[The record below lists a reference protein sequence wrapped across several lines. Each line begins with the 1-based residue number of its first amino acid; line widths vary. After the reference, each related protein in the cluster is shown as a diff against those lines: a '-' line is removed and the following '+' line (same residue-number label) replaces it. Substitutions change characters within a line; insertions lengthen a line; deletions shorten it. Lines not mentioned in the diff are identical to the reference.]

1 MTNTEILIN
10 QYASTFNQKL
20 HLNMQLSQ
28 NQYGAKFAW
37 LYLDQWSKAKIDK
50 AMKKPI
56 VGVLVEYQNGQEAKP
71 VPIDISTVNYKRF
84 FDEANYP
91 YTQFTADLLSAHKA
105 ILKSILDE
113 NKNKTLA
120 SLQITSA
127 VASDSDTTSY
137 TSRTISLFG
146 SPKFANKYTEADR
159 EWIFDKIYKD
169 SSDNLYMNISGKLFK
184 LEVKPGTERE
194 LLGNSLSENANFWPA
209 WFQENRPNLDRWNE
223 IIDEE
228 LLAYD
233 WTDSNNK
240 SIEETLMDRGVPRIY
255 LECLTIEV
263 IERIEEYET
272 NKGRKRAKY
281 LEKVHVML
289 DTGSKNTAW
298 TYPNQ
303 VKVFSKNLISSV
315 DVSRVKKI
323 PTFSNDPEEVAVKH
337 LPKKTAVA
345 HTSVPQLPKWW
356 DKFLGGDRF
365 TDPVMDKMK
374 LAFFVNCT
382 LDAKYRG
389 RQTLVIGGEGLDGK
403 GVLLE
408 VLQNIIGNEYSVTC
422 TPSDFKEEDRFGLA
436 KIFNKKFV
444 ALTDCKSVS
453 ALMKLDK
460 FKALTGSDMLSI
472 DRKNLTSLN
481 FNPRGLTVAIA
492 TNSSFYINGEFG
504 RTRVMPI
511 IMKKNFKSS
520 EFLEK
525 GEMVVNLLSE
535 REEFLQWCAD
545 YVMFINDKCKGKLIS
560 GDRLMM
566 VSDRDLKDYLKD
578 LEDDEKDKSDLE
590 FEYFKKMCLN
600 QSLFGNTF
608 CNWNNRTDEEEYE
621 SDLFK
626 ELYEE
631 YVIGWSNFDP
641 TQNPLKKSKDGKVYT
656 SIASL
661 VLWFNTMIEQQNP
674 QCAKLKRKLSA
685 MTSGQVKFTN
695 SEKNSLTRGL
705 IDWAKS
711 RANTEVL
718 ERGWVDDKVIRKAII
733 FKDLNEVPSDSPL
746 KQEVSL
752 SQHTSS
758 SGPVTPISISK
769 VDEAMNGSSWTAP
782 EHTAEEK
789 ASMDEFADLL
799 VG

>member
-1 MTNTEILIN
+1 M
-10 QYASTFNQKL
+10 
-20 HLNMQLSQ
+20 
-28 NQYGAKFAW
+28 
-37 LYLDQWSKAKIDK
+37 
-50 AMKKPI
+50 
-56 VGVLVEYQNGQEAKP
+56 
-71 VPIDISTVNYKRF
+71 
-84 FDEANYP
+84 
-91 YTQFTADLLSAHKA
+91 
-105 ILKSILDE
+105 
-113 NKNKTLA
+113 
-120 SLQITSA
+120 
-127 VASDSDTTSY
+127 
-137 TSRTISLFG
+137 
-146 SPKFANKYTEADR
+146 
-159 EWIFDKIYKD
+159 
-169 SSDNLYMNISGKLFK
+169 
-184 LEVKPGTERE
+184 
-194 LLGNSLSENANFWPA
+194 
-209 WFQENRPNLDRWNE
+209 
-223 IIDEE
+223 
-228 LLAYD
+228 AYD
-233 WTDSNNK
+233 WSDSNNK
-240 SIEETLMDRGVPRIY
+240 SIEETLMDQGVPRIY

-272 NKGRKRAKY
+272 DKGRKRAKY

-345 HTSVPQLPKWW
+345 HKSVPQLPKWW
-356 DKFLGGDRF
+356 SKFLGGDRF
-365 TDPVMDKMK
+365 VDPVMDKMK
-374 LAFFVNCT
+374 IAFFVNCT

-481 FNPRGLTVAIA
+481 FNPRGMTVAIA
-492 TNSSFYINGEFG
+492 TNASFYINGEFG
-504 RTRVMPI
+504 RTRVMPVV
-511 IMKKNFKSS
+511 MKKNFV
-520 EFLEK
+520 EK

-566 VSDRDLKDYLKD
+566 VSDKDLKDYLKD
-578 LEDDEKDKSDLE
+578 LENDEKDKSDLE

-600 QSLFGNTF
+600 QILFGNTF

-631 YVIGWSNFDP
+631 YVIKWSNFDP

-656 SIASL
+656 SISSL
-661 VLWFNTMIEQQNP
+661 VLWFNTMIEAQNP
-674 QCAKLKRKLSA
+674 ECAKLKRKLSA
-685 MTSGQVKFTN
+685 MTTGQVKFTN
-695 SEKNSLTRGL
+695 SEKNNLTKGL
-705 IDWAKS
+705 IEWAKS
-711 RANTEVL
+711 RENTEFL
-718 ERGWVDDKVIRKAII
+718 ERAHIDDVQVRKAII
-733 FKDLNEVPSDSPL
+733 FKDLTEVPSESST
-746 KQEVSL
+746 KIGI
-752 SQHTSS
+752 SQTHSS
-758 SGPVTPISISK
+758 HVNVSK

>member
-50 AMKKPI
+50 TMKKPI
-56 VGVLVEYQNGQEAKP
+56 IGVLVEYQNGQQAKP
-71 VPIDISTVNYKRF
+71 VPIDISSVNYKRF

-91 YTQFTADLLSAHKA
+91 FTQFTADLLAAHKA
-105 ILKSILDE
+105 VLKSILDE

-120 SLQITSA
+120 SLQITAA
-127 VASDSDTTSY
+127 VTSDSDTTSY
-137 TSRTISLFG
+137 TSRTVSLFG

-169 SSDNLYMNISGKLFK
+169 SCDNLYMNISGKLFK

-209 WFQENRPNLDRWNE
+209 WFQENRDNLDRWNE
-223 IIDEE
+223 IIDNE

-233 WTDSNNK
+233 WSDANSK
-240 SIEETLMDRGVPRIY
+240 SLEETLMDQGVPRIY

-263 IERIEEYET
+263 IERIEEYDTE
-272 NKGRKRAKY
+272 KGRKRAKY

-289 DTGSKNTAW
+289 DTGSKNTSW

-345 HTSVPQLPKWW
+345 HKTAPQLPHWW
-356 DKFLGGDRF
+356 NKFLGGERF
-365 TDPVMDKMK
+365 MDPIMDKMK

-504 RTRVMPI
+504 RTRVMPM

-535 REEFLQWCAD
+535 KEEFLQWCED
-545 YVMFINDKCKGKLIS
+545 YVMYINDKCKGKLIN

-566 VSDRDLKDYLKD
+566 VSDKDLKDYLKD
-578 LEDDEKDKSDLE
+578 CEDDDKDKADLE
-590 FEYFKKMCLN
+590 FEYFKRMCLN
-600 QSLFGNTF
+600 QTLFGNTF

-631 YVIGWSNFDP
+631 WVIKWCSYDDKDV
-641 TQNPLKKSKDGKVYT
+641 PLKKSSDGKIYT
-656 SIASL
+656 SISRL
-661 VLWFNTMIEQQNP
+661 VLWFNTLVDTP
-674 QCAKLKRKLSA
+674 SPYCSRLKRKLSG
-685 MTSGQVKFTN
+685 MTSGQVRFTN
-695 SEKNSLTRGL
+695 SEKNDLTRGL
-705 IDWAKS
+705 IEWAKS
-711 RANTEVL
+711 RENTEFL
-718 ERGWVDDKVIRKAII
+718 ERGKIDDVQVRKAVIFNDLKEIPKSPLLQGTSFDEDPDLPRKPKSPLDKFREDKV
-733 FKDLNEVPSDSPL
+733 DS
-746 KQEVSL
+746 E
-752 SQHTSS
+752 
-758 SGPVTPISISK
+758 G
-769 VDEAMNGSSWTAP
+769 
-782 EHTAEEK
+782 
-789 ASMDEFADLL
+789 DEFAEELL
-799 VG
+799 R